1 MSDRKVKVGVVGLG
15 NMGSQHLV
23 YISNIPTMELAACC
37 DIVPEKAQKAGEK
50 YNIPYFT
57 DAEEMMKSGLIEA
70 IVIAVPHYDHTTIA
84 IAAFEHDLHVLTE
97 KPVGVHKNDIL
108 KMIAAHKAHPEK
120 RFAAMFQ
127 QRMLPIYQK
136 IRQLV
141 QRGELGAIQRINWII
156 TDWFRSQAYYDSGSW
171 RATWKGEGGG
181 VLLNQCPHHID
192 LYQWMFGMPSKVR
205 GFCGIGKYHKIE
217 VEDEVTA
224 FFEYED
230 GRTAV
235 FITSTGEA
243 PGTNR
248 LEVTCD
254 RGKLIVENGSI
265 KFIRNEI
272 PTAEFRST
280 TKQLFGTGPVWT
292 IDVPFGAAP
301 STPLHQLV
309 LENFADSILNGTDL
323 VAPAEEGLNS
333 VELANSMLFSSMQ
346 GETVNLP
353 LDGDAYETMLKG
365 LIANSGFKK
374 ETASGAVAADMSASF
389 GK

>member
-57 DAEEMMKSGLIEA
+57 NAEEMMKSGLIEA
-70 IVIAVPHYDHTTIA
+70 IIIAVPHYDHTTIA

-108 KMIAAHKAHPEK
+108 KMIAARKAHPEK

-205 GFCGIGKYHKIE
+205 GFCGIGKYHNIE

-365 LIANSGFKK
+365 LIANSDFKK

>member
-1 MSDRKVKVGVVGLG
+1 M
-15 NMGSQHLV
+15 
-23 YISNIPTMELAACC
+23 
-37 DIVPEKAQKAGEK
+37 
-50 YNIPYFT
+50 
-57 DAEEMMKSGLIEA
+57 
-70 IVIAVPHYDHTTIA
+70 
-84 IAAFEHDLHVLTE
+84 
-97 KPVGVHKNDIL
+97 
-108 KMIAAHKAHPEK
+108 
-120 RFAAMFQ
+120 
-127 QRMLPIYQK
+127 
-136 IRQLV
+136 
-141 QRGELGAIQRINWII
+141 
-156 TDWFRSQAYYDSGSW
+156 
-171 RATWKGEGGG
+171 
-181 VLLNQCPHHID
+181 
-192 LYQWMFGMPSKVR
+192 
-205 GFCGIGKYHKIE
+205 
-217 VEDEVTA
+217 
-224 FFEYED
+224 
-230 GRTAV
+230 
-235 FITSTGEA
+235 
-243 PGTNR
+243 
-248 LEVTCD
+248 
-254 RGKLIVENGSI
+254 ENGSI
-265 KFIRNEI
+265 KFVRNEI